1 MISPKRTRAIFAL
14 IVIAYC
20 LYAVAFIVRTSA
32 DVEPASYIPEGKRYF
47 VLFDDAMISMR
58 YARNLADGH
67 GLVWNPGG
75 ERVEG
80 FTNPAWVG
88 YMAIFHGLG
97 IDESKTSLAI
107 QLSALV
113 FLAANLFVVKRI
125 ADRLTGR
132 PLVGLGAALFTAF
145 YLPLNTWSLQGT
157 EVSVLTLIVSL
168 AAWWT
173 LRDLDAGRF
182 PVAPYL
188 LLGASTLIRLDMA
201 APFLAVWSFLFFADR
216 ARRWRHAAAG
226 PLILAAFVAPQMIA
240 RRWYY
245 GDWLPNTYYLKMEGY
260 PLIKRVTQGLEVSG
274 RFFARSGILP
284 FGVFIFRRDRGARLL
299 AWLFVTQ
306 VVYNIY
312 VGGDA
317 WEHYGGANRY
327 LSIAMPLFFVLLW
340 ILLDALAARLIAA
353 RDPALA
359 TSPRAVWTGLGV
371 FVVFLFITFNY
382 TYGTGALKEWLLI
395 EPSLYA
401 AGNGDKVR
409 GALLLEAITTPD
421 ARTALAGAGIIPY
434 FAENRP
440 FVDLLGKN
448 DKVIGRMAMD
458 QTIIPEFKPGHMKW
472 DYAYSIGELRPDVV
486 LELWVREQDAAPYLD
501 EAYQPVWF
509 PPKNG
514 NVWLLRDSPN
524 ILWERLGG

>member
-1 MISPKRTRAIFAL
+1 
-14 IVIAYC
+14 
-20 LYAVAFIVRTSA
+20 
-32 DVEPASYIPEGKRYF
+32 
-47 VLFDDAMISMR
+47 
-58 YARNLADGH
+58 
-67 GLVWNPGG
+67 
-75 ERVEG
+75 
-80 FTNPAWVG
+80 
-88 YMAIFHGLG
+88 
-97 IDESKTSLAI
+97 
-107 QLSALV
+107 
-113 FLAANLFVVKRI
+113 
-125 ADRLTGR
+125 
-132 PLVGLGAALFTAF
+132 
-145 YLPLNTWSLQGT
+145 
-157 EVSVLTLIVSL
+157 
-168 AAWWT
+168 
-173 LRDLDAGRF
+173 
-182 PVAPYL
+182 
-188 LLGASTLIRLDMA
+188 MA